1 MAHKMTRFHIFAL
14 KNAMLTANMAASA
27 VGGILLFIIYEFVLR
42 DHHSDRYVEF
52 HLQVSSYLSA
62 VSFTLLFVIILAYE
76 RPIRRYFHLLTTGF
90 QAMAEPEPVVRRRLL
105 NAPYFM
111 VCADMATWILTGL
124 ALAVFERRFGLSWTI
139 VSINR
144 FEALLVGLICTTSAF
159 FLLERILQKYL
170 APIVFPAGKLLE
182 VKGVRRINLTVRLFS
197 VFIAINLLPMLAI
210 LISLYRI
217 SISGREPTESLA
229 MLTGGLW
236 IAIPVVIFIGGGLVL
251 TIALYLKRSLSAM
264 VDALQKIKAGRFDT
278 GVAVTTN
285 DEIGYVGDS
294 INEMVAGLRERDE
307 LKHSLD
313 LAKEIQQNLLPDK
326 KLYLNGLDIAG
337 QSIYCDETGGDY
349 FDFITFKAGGSQKI
363 GIAIGDVS
371 GHGISAALLMA
382 TFRSSLRQRLSH
394 PGKPDQ
400 IITDVNRQLA
410 YDVEASGN
418 FMTLFYLCI
427 EPDQQILKWV
437 RAGHDP
443 GILYDPAADTFDEL
457 RGNGIALGVD
467 PDFSFETNQR
477 DGPTAGQIVVLYTD
491 GVWEAHNRKGE
502 SFGKARLHDAIR
514 HNAGQNASA
523 IIQSVIS
530 AVRQFKDGADVED
543 DITMVVIKFK
553 NEAGKGKSDDR

>member
-1 MAHKMTRFHIFAL
+1 
-14 KNAMLTANMAASA
+14 MLIANMAASA
-27 VGGILLFIIYEFVLR
+27 VGGILLYIVYEFVLR
-42 DHHSDRYVEF
+42 DHHTDRYIEF
-52 HLQVSSYLSA
+52 HIQASTYLSA
-62 VSFTLLFVIILAYE
+62 VCFTILFIIILIYE
-76 RPIRRYFHLLTTGF
+76 WPVRRYIHQLYTGF
-90 QAMAEPEPVVRRRLL
+90 PTLAEPEPMVRRRLL
-105 NAPYFM
+105 NAPFFM
-111 VCADMATWILTGL
+111 VGVDMAAWITTGL
-124 ALAVFERRFGLSWTI
+124 VLAYLERRFGLSWTI

-144 FEALLVGLICTTSAF
+144 LEALLVGLISTTLAF
-159 FLLERILQKYL
+159 FLLERILQRYL
-170 APIVFPAGKLLE
+170 APIVFPKGKLLE
-182 VKGVRRINLTVRLFS
+182 VKGVRRIHLTVRLFS

-210 LISLYRI
+210 LVSLYRI
-217 SISGREPTESLA
+217 SISGREPAESLA

-236 IAIPVVIFIGGGLVL
+236 IAIPVVMLIAGGLVL
-251 TIALYLKRSLSAM
+251 TIALNLKRSLSAM
-264 VDALQKIKAGRFDT
+264 VDALQRIKTGRFDT

-307 LKHSLD
+307 LRHSLD

-326 KLYLNGLDIAG
+326 NLYLNGLDIAG

-349 FDFITFKAGGSQKI
+349 FDFITFKAEGSQKI
-363 GIAIGDVS
+363 AIAIGDVS

-394 PGKPDQ
+394 PGNPDQ
-400 IITDVNRQLA
+400 IITDVNRQLV
-410 YDVEASGN
+410 YDVEATGN

-427 EPDQQILKWV
+427 DPDQQNLQWV

-467 PDFSFETNQR
+467 PDFGFETNQKG
-477 DGPTAGQIVVLYTD
+477 GPTAGQIIVLYTD
-491 GVWEAHNRKGE
+491 GVWEAHNPQGE
-502 SFGKARLHDAIR
+502 SFGKARLQDTIR
-514 HNAGQNASA
+514 RHAGQNASA

-530 AVRQFKDGADVED
+530 AVQQFKDGADVED

-553 NEAGKGKSDDR
+553 NAAGKGRSDDR